1 MDPRPYVLTLG
12 RVLHVDPARRGVGNG
27 YAWPTDHQPAV
38 PGNTDGHYKVL
49 SKCCLTRG
57 CQKARLDDLLMSRR
71 KGNSNDLFAL
81 VAIVAIGVMSMIL
94 PLVMGNLAAAALV
107 LFGMLLAL
115 GALRYST
122 QNAATGRQS
131 TRATTPSDIEREVPR
146 FLIIGFPV
154 GVAAITIVIVVVTTV
169 WHEAH

>member
-1 MDPRPYVLTLG
+1 
-12 RVLHVDPARRGVGNG
+12 
-27 YAWPTDHQPAV
+27 
-38 PGNTDGHYKVL
+38 
-49 SKCCLTRG
+49 
-57 CQKARLDDLLMSRR
+57 MSRR